1 MTLRLT
7 EQIQTLRN
15 LSAPELRKRWGE
27 VFRSPS
33 PKGASQ
39 DFLLRALAHKL
50 LADHQ
55 GGLKPSV
62 QRRLKQMA
70 KTLDQRP
77 DAELAPAPLAKPGT
91 KLVREW
97 ENRKHEVTVLET
109 GFAYDGKVFD
119 SLSKIARE
127 ITGTRWS
134 GPVFFGLRQP
144 KTKAA

>member
-1 MTLRLT
+1 MTT
-7 EQIQTLRN
+7 QTKTQLEALKG
-15 LSAPELRKRWGE
+15 LSAPDLRKRWGE
-27 VFRSPS
+27 VFRTPS

-39 DFLLRALAHKL
+39 DFLLRALAHQIQ
-50 LADHQ
+50 ADHH
-55 GGLKPSV
+55 GGLKPSL
-62 QRRLKQMA
+62 QRRLRQMV
-70 KTLDQRP
+70 KTLDQKP
-77 DAELAPAPLAKPGT
+77 HADLAPAPLAKPGT

-109 GFAYDGKVFD
+109 GFAYEGKVYD